1 MARKTNNAAYWA
13 QRMKNM
19 EDALLDRSYDYVE
32 NLEKQ
37 FSIAQAEIDRK
48 IARWYQR
55 FADNNEIDLAEAKK
69 RLTAGE
75 LKEFHWTVEKYIQHG
90 RQNALDGAW
99 MKELENAS
107 TRVHISRLE
116 ALKLELQQQA
126 EVLYG
131 NQLDYV
137 DQAARQIYEESY
149 YHTAFEVQKGLGV
162 GCSMQALNERAIEKV
177 LSRPWTADNQT
188 FRDRCWTNKQS
199 LVNTVNTQLT
209 QMIIRGEAPDRTIAA
224 IAKQFDVSKAKAG
237 RLVMTE
243 SAYFSSA
250 AQKDCFASLGVER
263 YKIVASFDH
272 DTCALC
278 GDLDGKVFKM
288 SEYEVGL
295 TAPPFHP
302 WCRCCTCPYFE
313 DMDGVGER
321 WTRDDNG
328 NAHKIPANTSF
339 DNWKKGFVQKNNVSP
354 AQNSVASNPKPVI
367 MDVVEKAV
375 GAHKGVSLDAAGAI
389 SGANPNYSAGGAYR
403 INCQRCVQTY
413 ELRRRGYD
421 VIAKP
426 MPSSGNTVSWG
437 SECFIQPGQYQA
449 SYQAFT
455 LGQTE
460 AAVKKELAAAPDGAR
475 YAIYVKWKG
484 RGSSAHVFIAEKS
497 NGNIQYMDPQ
507 TGNMDASSYF
517 SNGTRGRFGFFR
529 MDDKALTT
537 DENIIAAT
545 VEVKP

>member
-55 FADNNEIDLAEAKK
+55 FADNNEIGLAEAKK

-75 LKEFHWTVEKYIQHG
+75 LKEFHWTVEEYIQHG

-328 NAHKIPANTSF
+328 NAHKIHANTSF
-339 DNWKKGFVQKNNVSP
+339 DNWKKGFVQKNNVRP

>member
-75 LKEFHWTVEKYIQHG
+75 LKEFHWTVEEYIQHG

-126 EVLYG
+126 EVLCG

-321 WTRDDNG
+321 WTRDDNS

-339 DNWKKGFVQKNNVSP
+339 DNWKKGFVQKNNVRP

>member
-75 LKEFHWTVEKYIQHG
+75 LKEFHWTVEEYIQHG

-99 MKELENAS
+99 MKELENAG

-321 WTRDDNG
+321 WTRDDNS

-339 DNWKKGFVQKNNVSP
+339 DNWKKGFVQKNNVRP

>member
-19 EDALLDRSYDYVE
+19 EDALLDRSYEYVE

-75 LKEFHWTVEKYIQHG
+75 LKEFHWTVEEYIQHG

-209 QMIIRGEAPDRTIAA
+209 QIIIRGEAPDRTIAA

-328 NAHKIPANTSF
+328 NAHKILANTSF
-339 DNWKKGFVQKNNVSP
+339 DNWKKGFVQKNNVRP

-367 MDVVEKAV
+367 MDVVDKAV

>member
-75 LKEFHWTVEKYIQHG
+75 LKEFHWTVEEYIQHG

-321 WTRDDNG
+321 WTRDDNS

-339 DNWKKGFVQKNNVSP
+339 DNWKKGFVQKNNVRP

-537 DENIIAAT
+537 DEHIIAAT

>member
-75 LKEFHWTVEKYIQHG
+75 LKEFHWTVEEYIQHG

-321 WTRDDNG
+321 WTRDDNS

-339 DNWKKGFVQKNNVSP
+339 DNWKKGFVQKNNVRP

-537 DENIIAAT
+537 DENIIAAA

>member
-75 LKEFHWTVEKYIQHG
+75 LKEFHWTVEEYIQHG

-321 WTRDDNG
+321 WTRDGNG

-403 INCQRCVQTY
+403 INCQRRVQTY